1 MKNKIYIDVER
12 QISLDLDGNADNKDF
27 IEFKLI
33 KEIDGKTETAY
44 LEVGET
50 FEELKE
56 KEYDTAY
63 NLLKD
68 LLDEGKDEWIIDIVN
83 VGEYDYAGKKVE
95 VTLKDIII
103 FCREEYKVENNDKQW
118 IMNVIKP
125 YLKSF
130 KDNTDYEDFIFNLLK
145 FTLNEDLETDEI
157 VKYFDSLNK

>member
-1 MKNKIYIDVER
+1 MIMLV
-12 QISLDLDGNADNKDF
+12 
-27 IEFKLI
+27 
-33 KEIDGKTETAY
+33 
-44 LEVGET
+44 
-50 FEELKE
+50 
-56 KEYDTAY
+56 
-63 NLLKD
+63 
-68 LLDEGKDEWIIDIVN
+68 
-83 VGEYDYAGKKVE
+83 KKVE

>member
-83 VGEYDYAGKKVE
+83 VGEYDYAGKKG
-95 VTLKDIII
+95 
-103 FCREEYKVENNDKQW
+103 
-118 IMNVIKP
+118 
-125 YLKSF
+125 
-130 KDNTDYEDFIFNLLK
+130 
-145 FTLNEDLETDEI
+145 
-157 VKYFDSLNK
+157 